1 MILKQQKRNEEQ
13 NQSENLEEQNQSENP
28 ERQTVDGTMVE

>member
-13 NQSENLEEQNQSENP
+13 NQSENLEEQNQSENL
-28 ERQTVDGTMVE
+28 EKQTIDGRMVE